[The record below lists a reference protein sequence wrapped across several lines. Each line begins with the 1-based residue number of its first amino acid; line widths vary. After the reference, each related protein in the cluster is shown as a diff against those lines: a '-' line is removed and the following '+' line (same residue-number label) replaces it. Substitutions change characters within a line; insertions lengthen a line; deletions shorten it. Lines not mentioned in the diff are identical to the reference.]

1 MTSPPPQQYRNQ
13 SRTALRRM
21 LLAYSISLFGALLA
35 SGIVAW
41 IAITD
46 AGVSGSQLGLLTGTA
61 SLAAAVTALLI
72 APRIDGW
79 SKKSVMITLD
89 LLAGSALLTLST
101 AAWTDRVTVPHLAV
115 VAAIEVSASLLFAA
129 ASTPML
135 KAVSG
140 EQLDWALGRQETVY
154 WAAQLLGPPAGGV
167 ITSVI
172 GAPWTVIANSM
183 SFFVSA
189 VLLAGVSTPEPTRR
203 CEPQKPRLTDG
214 LRTILTI
221 PKLRALYFNAALFG
235 TALLSVGPVLALF
248 MVRDLGLSAW
258 EYGLV
263 LGVPCLG
270 GMVAGTFV
278 HKAIARV
285 GRDRLL
291 LTTGLLRTVWLLPMA
306 AIPAGSGALAA
317 MLALQTGLLF
327 TTSLFN
333 ATFASTRI
341 AVTPPERLSAVIGS
355 WNASTRCLHP
365 LGIALTGFMVDI
377 FSMKAAIVCAS
388 SIALASSVPL
398 ALNHLRDRKENAW
411 NGSLSSPQKG
421 SVNRTVYRG
430 LLRVTGVLRRVGR
443 RR

>member
-1 MTSPPPQQYRNQ
+1 MTAPPAEHYHSP
-13 SRTALRRM
+13 SRTDLRRM
-21 LLAYSISLFGALLA
+21 LLAYTISLFGALLA

-46 AGVSGSQLGLLTGTA
+46 TGVSGSQLGLLTGTA
-61 SLAAAVTALLI
+61 GLAAAVTTLLI

-89 LLAGSALLTLST
+89 LLAASALLTLST
-101 AAWTDRVTVPHLAV
+101 AAWTDRVTVPHLAL
-115 VAAIEVSASLLFAA
+115 VAAIEVSSSLLFAA

-172 GAPWTVIANSM
+172 GAPWTVAANSM
-183 SFFVSA
+183 SFLISA
-189 VLLAGVSTPEPTRR
+189 LLLARISTPEPTRR
-203 CEPQKPRLTDG
+203 CEPQNPRLTDG

-263 LGVPCLG
+263 LGAPCLG
-270 GMVAGTFV
+270 GMLAGTFV
-278 HKAIARV
+278 HRAIARV

-291 LTTGLLRTVWLLPMA
+291 LATGLLRTVWLLPMA

-333 ATFASTRI
+333 PTFASTRI
-341 AVTPPERLSAVIGS
+341 AITPPERLSAVIGS

-365 LGIALTGFMVDI
+365 LGIALIGFMVDL
-377 FSMKAAIVCAS
+377 FSVKAAIVCVSA
-388 SIALASSVPL
+388 IALASAVPL
-398 ALNHLRDRKENAW
+398 AFHHLRDGKVNAR
-411 NGSLSSPQKG
+411 NSDLSSPEKQSG
-421 SVNRTVYRG
+421 PRTRTVG
-430 LLRVTGVLRRVGR
+430 NW
-443 RR
+443 